1 MNYNSPDSIAPK
13 DEFKDSPSHTLY
25 ELQLAPPIVPLKE
38 PTTEF
43 FIIRQQ
49 VDVDALEVEN
59 SHDPSV
65 FLTGLEPKTIV
76 EEPDGATKDRAQPK
90 LRKS

>member
-1 MNYNSPDSIAPK
+1 MTK
-13 DEFKDSPSHTLY
+13 DDFKDSLSHTPH

-38 PTTEF
+38 PKTDF

-49 VDVDALEVEN
+49 VDIDALEVEN

-65 FLTGLEPKTIV
+65 FLTELEPKTIV
-76 EEPDGATKDRAQPK
+76 EEPDGATKDRVQPK